1 MYDEPTA
8 SQAPDAAGLLLN
20 RNKEIGNLLLS
31 ERAVHYVSVLAAL
44 LVFRRAHE
52 LEPLH
57 DDLYAAVRSNLD
69 DAAYT
74 HDAFNQD
81 IRQLLLWN
89 LITDRLEKERLRGY
103 KDTRRRKFRYRLAD
117 EAAAFLL
124 WLEAR
129 RHDDLEPNDAD
140 TRDLLSEL
148 IGTLR
153 ETVRLFNKTGLE
165 SLDYETARG
174 VFYRL
179 SRMGALTDDA
189 SAALGEFNI
198 RLLGFAAS
206 RYDAP
211 AARVILGELE
221 RFLKQFLNRIHTLR
235 TEISPEISKLR
246 QARFAARWQA
256 CLEKMEEESRAT
268 SHLMRTHLPH
278 PERTLASLASFYA
291 AEGTLEQLCS
301 RVNTAALLV
310 WRKLYTHL
318 RELERRSHRLEDL
331 RTRVGELAR
340 LPADAVPSA
349 YLQALLAPA
358 RMISDMHFWD
368 ENEKAVPPQPRWD
381 KHRLREEATL
391 WLDEKTRSDGA
402 PTQSLEE
409 ARLQALEAWMNRR
422 GLSPSPE
429 ATRLVSQGTFSSFE
443 DFPRLIELARSGLLG
458 RGARLAKLGLELT
471 PTTDPVCVEAD
482 RHALAFF
489 DLLIH
494 ANGSPRSPSAD
505 SVGSPRSPS
514 ADSVG
519 SPRSPS
525 AENVSGDPAPTS
537 LTSPASSSQLLTP
550 KS

>member
-1 MYDEPTA
+1 MHDEPTA
-8 SQAPDAAGLLLN
+8 SQTPDAAGLLQN
-20 RNKEIGNLLLS
+20 RNKETGNLLLS

-44 LVFRRAHE
+44 LAFRREHE
-52 LEPLH
+52 QEPLH
-57 DDLYAAVRSNLD
+57 DDLFAAVRSGLD
-69 DAAYT
+69 DSAYT

-103 KDTRRRKFRYRLAD
+103 KDTRRRKFRYRLTD

-129 RHDDLEPNDAD
+129 RRDDLEPNDTD

-153 ETVRLFNKTGLE
+153 ETVRLFNKTGVE
-165 SLDYETARG
+165 TLDYETARG

-179 SRMGALTDDA
+179 SRMSTLTDSA
-189 SAALGEFNI
+189 SQALGDFNI

-211 AARVILGELE
+211 AARVILAELE

-235 TEISPEISKLR
+235 TEITPEISKLR
-246 QARFAARWQA
+246 QARYAARWQA

-268 SHLMRTHLPH
+268 SHLMRMRLPH
-278 PERTLASLASFYA
+278 PERALATLAAFYA
-291 AEGTLEQLCS
+291 AEGTLEQLCA

-331 RTRVGELAR
+331 RTRVCELAR
-340 LPADAVPSA
+340 LPADTVPSD
-349 YLQALLAPA
+349 YLRGLLAPA
-358 RMISDMHFWD
+358 RMVGDMHFWD
-368 ENEKAVPPQPRWD
+368 ENEKAIPPQPRWD
-381 KHRLREEATL
+381 RHRLREEATL
-391 WLDEKTRSDGA
+391 WLEEKPRADGA
-402 PTQSLEE
+402 PPQSLDE
-409 ARLQALEAWMNRR
+409 ARLHALEAWMSQR
-422 GLSPSPE
+422 GLAPSPE
-429 ATRLVSQGTFSSFE
+429 GTLRVSQGDFTAFE

-471 PTTDPVCVEAD
+471 PTSDPARVEAD

-489 DLLIH
+489 DQIVR
-494 ANGSPRSPSAD
+494 ATGGSPPPSSPS
-505 SVGSPRSPS
+505 RSS
-514 ADSVG
+514 F
-519 SPRSPS
+519 
-525 AENVSGDPAPTS
+525 
-537 LTSPASSSQLLTP
+537 TP
-550 KS
+550 

>member
-1 MYDEPTA
+1 MHDEPTDL
-8 SQAPDAAGLLLN
+8 QTPDATGLLQN

-31 ERAVHYVSVLAAL
+31 ERAVHYVTILAAL
-44 LVFRRAHE
+44 LAFRREHE

-57 DDLYAAVRSNLD
+57 DDLYAAVRPGLD
-69 DAAYT
+69 NGAYT

-89 LITDRLEKERLRGY
+89 LVTDRLEKERLRGY
-103 KDTRRRKFRYRLAD
+103 KDTRRRKFRYRLTD
-117 EAAAFLL
+117 ESAAFLL

-129 RHDDLEPNDAD
+129 RRDDLEPNDAD

-148 IGTLR
+148 ISTLR

-179 SRMGALTDDA
+179 ARMSALTDDA
-189 SAALGEFNI
+189 SNALGDFNI

-246 QARFAARWQA
+246 QARFSARWQA
-256 CLEKMEEESRAT
+256 CLERMEEESRAT
-268 SHLMRTHLPH
+268 SHLMRTRLPH
-278 PERTLASLASFYA
+278 PERTLAGLAAFYA
-291 AEGTLEQLCS
+291 AEGTLEQLCA
-301 RVNTAALLV
+301 RVNTAALQV

-331 RTRVGELAR
+331 HTRVSEIAR
-340 LPADAVPSA
+340 LSPDTVPAD
-349 YLQALLAPA
+349 YLRGLLAPA
-358 RMISDMHFWD
+358 RMIGDMHFWD
-368 ENEKAVPPQPRWD
+368 ENEKAIPPQPRWD
-381 KHRLREEATL
+381 RHRLREETVL
-391 WLDEKTRSDGA
+391 WLDEKVRSDGA

-409 ARLQALEAWMNRR
+409 ARLHALETWMTRR
-422 GLSPSPE
+422 GLTPSPDQ
-429 ATRLVSQGTFSSFE
+429 ARRISQGDFTAFE

-458 RGARLAKLGLELT
+458 RGARLAQLGLELT
-471 PTTDPVCVEAD
+471 PTDDPICVEAD
-482 RHALAFF
+482 RHALAFYDF
-489 DLLIH
+489 LVRARH
-494 ANGSPRSPSAD
+494 AVPHPKN
-505 SVGSPRSPS
+505 
-514 ADSVG
+514 
-519 SPRSPS
+519 
-525 AENVSGDPAPTS
+525 
-537 LTSPASSSQLLTP
+537 TP
-550 KS
+550 

>member
-1 MYDEPTA
+1 MSTDLTD
-8 SQAPDAAGLLLN
+8 SQTPAAAGLLQN

-31 ERAVHYVSVLAAL
+31 ERAVAYVSVLAAL
-44 LVFRRAHE
+44 LAFRRGHE

-57 DDLYAAVRSNLD
+57 DDLYAAVRSALD
-69 DAAYT
+69 GGAYT

-81 IRQLLLWN
+81 IRQLLEWN
-89 LITDRLEKERLRGY
+89 LITDRYEKERLRGY

-117 EAAAFLL
+117 ESAAFLL

-129 RHDDLEPNDAD
+129 HRDDLEPSDTD

-153 ETVRLFNKTGLE
+153 ETVRLFNKTGVE
-165 SLDYETARG
+165 ALDYETARG

-179 SRMGALTDDA
+179 SRMSALTDDA
-189 SAALGEFNI
+189 SQALGDFNI

-246 QARFAARWQA
+246 QARYAARWQA
-256 CLEKMEEESRAT
+256 CLEKMEEERRAT
-268 SHLMRTHLPH
+268 SHLMRTRLPH
-278 PERTLASLASFYA
+278 PERTLAGLAAFYA

-331 RTRVGELAR
+331 RARVGELAR
-340 LPADAVPSA
+340 QPASAVPAA
-349 YLQALLAPA
+349 YLRGLLAPA
-358 RMISDMHFWD
+358 RMIGDMHFWD

-381 KHRLREEATL
+381 KHLIREETPL
-391 WLDEKTRSDGA
+391 WLDEKRRSDGA

-409 ARLQALEAWMNRR
+409 ARLHALEAWLAQR
-422 GLSPSPE
+422 GLTPSPDE
-429 ATRLVSQGTFSSFE
+429 TRRVSQGGFAAFE
-443 DFPRLIELARSGLLG
+443 DFPRLIELSRSGLLG
-458 RGARLAKLGLELT
+458 RGARLAKIGLELT
-471 PTTDPVCVEAD
+471 PTADPVRVEAD
-482 RHALAFF
+482 RHALAFN
-489 DLLIH
+489 DLLVRARH
-494 ANGSPRSPSAD
+494 AVPLQPSA
-505 SVGSPRSPS
+505 SPPPSP
-514 ADSVG
+514 
-519 SPRSPS
+519 
-525 AENVSGDPAPTS
+525 
-537 LTSPASSSQLLTP
+537 QLLNP
-550 KS
+550 NS

>member
-1 MYDEPTA
+1 MYSEPTA
-8 SQAPDAAGLLLN
+8 SQTPDAAGLLQK
-20 RNKEIGNLLLS
+20 RNKEVGNLLLS
-31 ERAVHYVSVLAAL
+31 ERAVPYVTILAAL
-44 LVFRRAHE
+44 LAFRREHE

-57 DDLYAAVRSNLD
+57 DDLYAAVRTGIDSG
-69 DAAYT
+69 AYT

-81 IRQLLLWN
+81 LRQLLLWN
-89 LITDRLEKERLRGY
+89 LLTDRLEKERLRGY
-103 KDTRRRKFRYRLAD
+103 KDTRRRKFRYRLTD

-129 RHDDLEPNDAD
+129 RRDDLEPNDTD

-148 IGTLR
+148 ISTLR

-189 SAALGEFNI
+189 SKALGDFNI

-256 CLEKMEEESRAT
+256 CLERMEEESRAT
-268 SHLMRTHLPH
+268 SHLMRTRLPH
-278 PERTLASLASFYA
+278 PEHTLAGLAAFYA
-291 AEGTLEQLCS
+291 ADGTLEQLCA
-301 RVNTAALLV
+301 RVNTAALQV

-331 RTRVGELAR
+331 RSRVSEIAR
-340 LPADAVPSA
+340 LSADTVPAD
-349 YLQALLAPA
+349 YLRGLLAPA
-358 RMISDMHFWD
+358 RMVGDMHFWD
-368 ENEKAVPPQPRWD
+368 ENEKAIPPQPRWD
-381 KHRLREEATL
+381 RHRLREETVL
-391 WLDEKTRSDGA
+391 WLDEKVRSDGV

-409 ARLQALEAWMNRR
+409 ARLHALETWMSQR
-422 GLSPSPE
+422 GLTPSPE
-429 ATRLVSQGTFSSFE
+429 ETRRVSQGDFTAFE

-458 RGARLAKLGLELT
+458 RGARLAKLGLDLT
-471 PTTDPVCVEAD
+471 PTDDPVRVEAD

-489 DLLIH
+489 DQIVRARH
-494 ANGSPRSPSAD
+494 AVPLPN
-505 SVGSPRSPS
+505 
-514 ADSVG
+514 
-519 SPRSPS
+519 
-525 AENVSGDPAPTS
+525 N
-537 LTSPASSSQLLTP
+537 TP
-550 KS
+550 

>member
-1 MYDEPTA
+1 MLAPSPRFCYHPATLTMQSEPTV
-8 SQAPDAAGLLLN
+8 SQTPDAAGLLQN

-44 LVFRRAHE
+44 LAFRRAHE

-57 DDLYAAVRSNLD
+57 DDLYAAVRSSLD

-81 IRQLLLWN
+81 IRQLLLWD
-89 LITDRLEKERLRGY
+89 LVTDRLEKERLRGY

-179 SRMGALTDDA
+179 SRMSALTDDA
-189 SAALGEFNI
+189 SAALGHFNI
-198 RLLGFAAS
+198 RLLGYAAS

-211 AARVILGELE
+211 YARIILGELE

-256 CLEKMEEESRAT
+256 CLERMEEESRAT

-278 PERTLASLASFYA
+278 PERTLACLAAFYA
-291 AEGTLEQLCS
+291 AEGTLEQLCA

-340 LPADAVPSA
+340 LPAEAVPSD
-349 YLQALLAPA
+349 YLRSLLAPA
-358 RMISDMHFWD
+358 RMVGDMHFWD
-368 ENEKAVPPQPRWD
+368 ENEKAVPPQPRWE
-381 KHRLREEATL
+381 KHRVREETIH
-391 WLDEKTRSDGA
+391 WLDEKTRSAGV

-409 ARLQALEAWMNRR
+409 AKLHAFEAWMTQR
-422 GLSPSPE
+422 GLTASPE
-429 ATRLVSQGTFSSFE
+429 EARRVSQGAFSSFE

-458 RGARLAKLGLELT
+458 RGARLAKLGLDLA
-471 PTTDPVCVEAD
+471 PTADPVRVEAD
-482 RHALAFF
+482 RHALAFY
-489 DLLIH
+489 DLLIR
-494 ANGSPRSPSAD
+494 AKGSPRPLGAD
-505 SVGSPRSPS
+505 SVLGEPEPSSHSPNS
-514 ADSVG
+514 
-519 SPRSPS
+519 
-525 AENVSGDPAPTS
+525 
-537 LTSPASSSQLLTP
+537 
-550 KS
+550 

>member
-1 MYDEPTA
+1 MQPDPTP
-8 SQAPDAAGLLLN
+8 SQAPDATGLLQN
-20 RNKEIGNLLLS
+20 RNKEVGNLLLS
-31 ERAVHYVSVLAAL
+31 ERAVHYVSILAAL
-44 LVFRRAHE
+44 LAFRREHE

-57 DDLYAAVRSNLD
+57 DDLYAAVRSALD
-69 DAAYT
+69 DATYT

-89 LITDRLEKERLRGY
+89 LVTDRLEKERLRGY

-117 EAAAFLL
+117 ESAAFLL

-129 RHDDLEPNDAD
+129 RRDDLEPNDAD

-179 SRMGALTDDA
+179 ARMSALTDDA
-189 SAALGEFNI
+189 SAALGDFNI

-246 QARFAARWQA
+246 QARYAARWQA
-256 CLEKMEEESRAT
+256 CLERMEEESRAT
-268 SHLMRTHLPH
+268 SHLMRTRLPH
-278 PERTLASLASFYA
+278 PERTLAGLAAFYA
-291 AEGTLEQLCS
+291 AEGALEQLCA

-331 RTRVGELAR
+331 RARVGELAR
-340 LPADAVPSA
+340 LPADAVPAA
-349 YLQALLAPA
+349 YLRGLLAPA
-358 RMISDMHFWD
+358 RLIGDMHFWD

-381 KHRLREEATL
+381 RHRIREEATL
-391 WLDEKTRSDGA
+391 WLDEKTRADGR
-402 PTQSLEE
+402 PPQSLEE
-409 ARLQALEAWMNRR
+409 ARLRALEAWLTRR
-422 GLSPSPE
+422 GLTPSPDE
-429 ATRLVSQGTFSSFE
+429 VRRVSQGDFAAFE

-458 RGARLAKLGLELT
+458 RGARLAKLGLSLT
-471 PTTDPVCVEAD
+471 PTPDPVRIEAE
-482 RHALAFF
+482 RHALAFR
-489 DLLIH
+489 DLLILRARH
-494 ANGSPRSPSAD
+494 AVPLQPSTSPS
-505 SVGSPRSPS
+505 PL
-514 ADSVG
+514 
-519 SPRSPS
+519 
-525 AENVSGDPAPTS
+525 PT
-537 LTSPASSSQLLTP
+537 PNSQLLTP
-550 KS
+550 NS